1 MVKAFGILI
10 EGREVNGENYKRQP
24 FFDILMTFKFIKR
37 KGLLNVRQNLDVI
50 GMVLFLVFQQD
61 RG

>member
-1 MVKAFGILI
+1 MHGYGILI
-10 EGREVNGENYKRQP
+10 EGHEIDRENYKRQP

-37 KGLLNVRQNLDVI
+37 KGLLDVRQNLDVI
-50 GMVLFLVFQQD
+50 GMFLFLVFQQD

>member
-24 FFDILMTFKFIKR
+24 FFDILRAFKFIKR
-37 KGLLNVRQNLDVI
+37 KGLLDVRQNLDVI
-50 GMVLFLVFQQD
+50 GMFLFLVFQQD